1 MQRTALRAAADAERW
16 AARYAKGV
24 CSPYDRDKIMN
35 HGEYTARAA
44 RLLIQRL
51 PAEQY
56 DILFDHGQTGIDS
69 SEQLG
74 RITVWYGSA
83 YTSQARLA
91 FLDIAVLE
99 RETDRVRVL
108 IEIEESTSKPKVIIG
123 DAVAVL
129 LGEQITFQSTRHLK
143 VGPWTTLLVLVQS
156 AALSSTTRLT
166 YLQNQLNLLKGCLQ
180 TRNALL
186 DQILIA
192 GYQNE
197 EELDSQLWHHVATIL
212 NAPI

>member
-1 MQRTALRAAADAERW
+1 
-16 AARYAKGV
+16 
-24 CSPYDRDKIMN
+24 MN

-44 RLLIQRL
+44 RILTQRL

-56 DILFDHGQTGIDS
+56 EILFDHGQTGIDS

-74 RITVWYGSA
+74 RITVWYGST
-83 YTSQARLA
+83 YTRQARLA
-91 FLDIAVLE
+91 FLDIALLE

-108 IEIEESTSKPKVIIG
+108 VEIEESTSKPKVIIG

-129 LGEQITFQSTRHLK
+129 LGEHVTFQSTRHLK
-143 VGPWTTLLVLVQS
+143 VGPWTILLILVQS
-156 AALSSTTRLT
+156 AALSSPTRLS
-166 YLQNQLNLLKGCLQ
+166 YLQNQLNFFKGCLQ

-186 DQILIA
+186 NQIIIA

-197 EELDSQLWHHVATIL
+197 EALDSQLWHHVGTIL